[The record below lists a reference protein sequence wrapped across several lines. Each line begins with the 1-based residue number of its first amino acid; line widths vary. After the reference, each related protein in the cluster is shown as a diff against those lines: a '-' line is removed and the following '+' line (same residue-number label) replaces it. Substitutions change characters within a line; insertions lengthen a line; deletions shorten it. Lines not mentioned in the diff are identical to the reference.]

1 MAEDYKLLIGGR
13 WRSSKEKREVRNPYN
28 GEVVGVVS
36 QASDQDLEDAILQ
49 AQKAFEETR
58 WMAPYQR
65 VEILEKIVQGIKDRR
80 NQLTETITKEAGKP
94 IRFSQGE
101 VERAIY
107 TFSIAVE
114 EAKRI
119 GGEVIPLDVLE
130 SSKGRFSF
138 TRRYPIGPIA
148 GITPFNFPLNLVSHK
163 LAPCIASGNT
173 MILKPASQTPITSLL
188 LGEVVMEAGLPP
200 GALNVVPCP
209 GARAERLIT
218 DHRIK
223 LITFTGSAEVG
234 WHLKDIAGKKRV
246 LLELGG
252 NAGAIV
258 HSDADL
264 DFAAERL
271 ALGAFLYAGQ
281 VCISVQ
287 RIFAHKDIFEEF
299 SHKFLK
305 AVKRI
310 KVGDPMDPETV
321 VGPMID
327 LQAAERA
334 EEWVKEA
341 VQGGAE
347 VLAGGQR
354 EGVMFQPTVLT
365 NTTPQMRV
373 NCREVFAPVVTLEP
387 YDDFQEAVRAV
398 DDSVYGLQA
407 GVFTNDVRRI
417 FYALDR
423 IQVGG
428 VIINDYPTYRID
440 HMPYG
445 GVKDSG
451 FGREGIKYAIEEMTE
466 LKLLVLN
473 LS

>member
-1 MAEDYKLLIGGR
+1 MAEDYKFLIGGQ

-28 GEVVGVVS
+28 DEVVGVVS
-36 QASDQDLEDAILQ
+36 QASDQDLEDSILQ
-49 AQKAFEETR
+49 AQKAFEDTR

-80 NQLTETITKEAGKP
+80 DQLAETITKEAGKP

-114 EAKRI
+114 ETKRI

-130 SSKGRFSF
+130 SSKGRFSL

-173 MILKPASQTPITSLL
+173 MVLKPASQTPITSLL
-188 LGEVVMEAGLPP
+188 LGEVVMEAGFPP
-200 GALNVVPCP
+200 GALNIVPCP
-209 GARAERLIT
+209 GAKAEKLVT
-218 DHRIK
+218 DRRIK

-234 WHLKDIAGKKRV
+234 WHLKDITGKKRV

-299 SHKFLK
+299 SHKFLN

-327 LQAAERA
+327 LQAAQRA

-347 VLAGGQR
+347 ILAGGER

-365 NTTPQMRV
+365 NTSPQMKV

-387 YDDFQEAVRAV
+387 YDDFQSAVHAV

-407 GVFTNDVRRI
+407 GVFTKDVRRI
-417 FYALDR
+417 FYALDH

-473 LS
+473 LG